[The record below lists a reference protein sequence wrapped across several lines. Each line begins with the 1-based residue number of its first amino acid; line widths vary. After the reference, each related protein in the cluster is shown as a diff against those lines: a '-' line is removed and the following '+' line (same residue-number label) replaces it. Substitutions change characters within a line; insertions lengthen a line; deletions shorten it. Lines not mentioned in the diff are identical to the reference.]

1 MLKKVMQDVRISLRM
16 LLKSLGFTAVAVLS
30 LAVGIDLT
38 VSFTLTRV
46 ISSLNYGVSPTDP
59 VTFIMVALIL
69 IAVAALASHIP
80 VRRAARVDPMLALR
94 TE

>member
-46 ISSLNYGVSPTDP
+46 ISSPIYGVSPTDS
-59 VTFIMVALIL
+59 VTLIMVALIL
-69 IAVAALASHIP
+69 IAVEALASHIP
-80 VRRAARVDPMLALR
+80 APRAARVDLMLALR
-94 TE
+94 SE